1 MIKNEI
7 FKIIILL
14 IIGCTFLYLLPLFIT
29 FIEES
34 LKRNDNKSKHK
45 FVDIL
50 LYIISISLSSI
61 YILLIY
67 YSNFRNTTF
76 RVLILSTSML
86 FAMIRFAKE
95 DYRQIG
101 KTILF
106 NIFNAI
112 CVIFIFFELF
122 IALITK

>member
-7 FKIIILL
+7 FKIILL
-14 IIGCTFLYLLPLFIT
+14 LVIGCTFLYSLPLFIT
-29 FIEES
+29 FIEGS
-34 LKRNDNKSKHK
+34 FKRNDNKSKHK

-50 LYIISISLSSI
+50 LYITSILLSSI
-61 YILLIY
+61 YIFLIY
-67 YSNFRNTTF
+67 YSNFKSVTF

-86 FAMIRFAKE
+86 FAMIRFVKE

-106 NIFNAI
+106 NIFNTLCA
-112 CVIFIFFELF
+112 IFIFFELF